1 MVSLFII
8 VVLFRKLKFFL
19 CSAVAE
25 EQVEH
30 ELAELDA
37 GDNVEASGECTCS
50 ISQVQS
56 SHWTATEVVTAVPD
70 LADTK

>member
-8 VVLFRKLKFFL
+8 VVLFRKFKLFL
-19 CSAVAE
+19 CAAVAE

-37 GDNVEASGECTCS
+37 GDKVEASGELACS
-50 ISQVQS
+50 IS
-56 SHWTATEVVTAVPD
+56 
-70 LADTK
+70 